1 MQRFSFLSII
11 LFFFLSCQEKDQE
24 RKNKTSKPNIIL
36 IVADDLGY
44 GDLSIYGQNNFETP
58 NIDQLAK
65 NGMLFTQFYSGS
77 TVCAPSR
84 SALMTGQHTGHT
96 PIRGNKEVRPEGQ
109 QPLPKDTPTLAK
121 ALQKEGYVTGAFG
134 KWGLGAPGS
143 EGDPIKQGF
152 DTFYGYNCQRFG
164 HHYYPTHLWH
174 NRDSILIYQNFNKA
188 DQIYGPDLIQRETI
202 KFIERYQK
210 QPFFLYVPSIIPH
223 AELIAPE
230 LSMSVFRNKFLPE
243 KEFIGVD
250 DGPEFGH
257 GPYRSQKESH
267 AAFAAMISILDQQ
280 VGEIVDK
287 ISNLGLLDNTLILF
301 TSDNGPH
308 FEGGADPDYFDSNGI
323 LKGYKRDLYEGGI
336 RVPLLAQWSG
346 KIEPNSIS
354 NHIAAFWDFFPTLT
368 SLFDSNKET
377 YEDGI
382 SFLPTLLG
390 QEKQKKHNYLYWEFH
405 EKGGRQAI
413 LQTQWKLIKYD
424 VFSKNETKT
433 ELYNLK
439 HDSSEENDLANQFP
453 KKVKTLESLLEHA
466 RTPSKV
472 FRFNE

>member
-1 MQRFSFLSII
+1 
-11 LFFFLSCQEKDQE
+11 
-24 RKNKTSKPNIIL
+24 
-36 IVADDLGY
+36 
-44 GDLSIYGQNNFETP
+44 
-58 NIDQLAK
+58 
-65 NGMLFTQFYSGS
+65 
-77 TVCAPSR
+77 
-84 SALMTGQHTGHT
+84 MTGQHTGHT

-109 QPLPKDTPTLAK
+109 HPLPKDTPTLAK
-121 ALQKEGYVTGAFG
+121 ALQKEGYITGAFG

-202 KFIERYQK
+202 KFIETYQK
-210 QPFFLYVPSIIPH
+210 QPFFLYMPSIIPH

-230 LSMSVFRNKFLPE
+230 PSMSVFRNKFLPE

-287 ISNLGLLDNTLILF
+287 ISDLGLLDNTLILF

-308 FEGGADPDYFDSNGI
+308 FEGGADPDYFDSNGL

-336 RVPLLAQWSG
+336 RVPMIAAWG
-346 KIEPNSIS
+346 EKIKPGSIT
-354 NHIAAFWDFFPTLT
+354 NHISAHYDVTATL
-368 SLFDSNKET
+368 LEVINYENIPET
-377 YEDGI
+377 DGI
-382 SFLPTLLG
+382 SFLPTLTG
-390 QEKQKKHNYLYWEFH
+390 KKEQDIHDFLYWEFPEYGGQVAIRMGDWKVIRRNLNRND
-405 EKGGRQAI
+405 EKPT
-413 LQTQWKLIKYD
+413 L
-424 VFSKNETKT
+424 
-433 ELYNLK
+433 ELYNLSL
-439 HDSSEENDLANQFP
+439 DPEELNNVANYHSDIINIASVSLSVSNFSIISLKELP
-453 KKVKTLESLLEHA
+453 FIGSPPIPTLVEMPMFKFFICCAAS
-466 RTPSKV
+466 
-472 FRFNE
+472 